1 MIYRCALR
9 IQATIDSSVSALKL
23 TDEVHKGPQKS
34 DVQYL
39 SFMSFNST
47 DTFSFDEPTTPELPG
62 SLSDETIWVA
72 SLDDQALLGD
82 SPRSA
87 GSLELPPRPTQLL
100 DLDASS
106 TLVDTF
112 NGRTTLATGDCEV
125 QQHTPPIDSSANS
138 NTVALVVEMVSSWFV
153 GRGNNPFFVVANPS
167 GAHAVVCL

>member
-9 IQATIDSSVSALKL
+9 IQATIDSSVSELKL

-72 SLDDQALLGD
+72 SSDDQALLGD
-82 SPRSA
+82 VSYLFFLKCQTFE
-87 GSLELPPRPTQLL
+87 SLIL
-100 DLDASS
+100 
-106 TLVDTF
+106 
-112 NGRTTLATGDCEV
+112 EV
-125 QQHTPPIDSSANS
+125 TSLCRIPGTAPADYS
-138 NTVALVVEMVSSWFV
+138 VV
-153 GRGNNPFFVVANPS
+153 
-167 GAHAVVCL
+167 